1 MGSVDACTSGGLTK
15 ENMKKAITDHLF
27 QLHRRVSAL
36 NEQRIKIQTG
46 LILFAYF
53 ITLANA
59 LLGIGALAVLIYGY
73 RSTLALHSSEYLKQ
87 YQVHIALLLP
97 ALVFIGIAF
106 QIQPMASDDLLR
118 DLIIGRHYNYDYSKL
133 YPISQLPKFSMWWGF
148 DHFLAWIQNYMSA
161 NVAMW
166 LLQAVLY
173 IGISL
178 IVAKV
183 SMSILSERADK
194 VYWAGMAV
202 AITIYLSVGRI
213 ALARPE
219 IILAVWLLSAA
230 LLRSNRNIIVWLIGG
245 GALCSTYWLAFLYFP
260 AVILIKT
267 SLKNK
272 TKLLAALVS
281 IHLAFWLGMFG
292 ADYIQ
297 ALAWLP
303 QVLANQITI
312 VGENAGFEILIGN
325 PLILSLIALIA
336 IGLFRNLT
344 RQSWGYA
351 AILCYFIFSNQV
363 RYIGTIAPLMALL
376 VLQLWKHKLP
386 KLNAAGMTIAA
397 CLCFFLQIE
406 SVQSVPSLKN
416 APNFTLPPTAR
427 VMTAYDLAT
436 YAVPYSNPGI
446 QIEPSYAFG
455 AAPKALQ
462 QLALDIGGKGEQPSC
477 TVLIE
482 NRFTHVIEQTM
493 NDNIPTCL
501 ELVAVNK
508 KWRLWHVRQ

>member
-1 MGSVDACTSGGLTK
+1 
-15 ENMKKAITDHLF
+15 MKFELS
-27 QLHRRVSAL
+27 QLHRRISAL
-36 NEQRIKIQTG
+36 NEQRIEVQTG
-46 LILFAYF
+46 LILIAYF
-53 ITLANA
+53 ITLFNA
-59 LLGIGALAVLIYGY
+59 LLGIGTLAVLIYGY
-73 RSTLALHSSEYLKQ
+73 RSALAQHASEYLEK
-87 YQVHIALLLP
+87 YQILIALLLP
-97 ALVFIGIAF
+97 ALVFMAIAS

-118 DLIIGRHYNYDYSKL
+118 DLIIGQHYNYDYSKL

-148 DHFLAWIQNYMSA
+148 DHFLAWIQNYLSA

-166 LLQAVLY
+166 LLQAILY
-173 IGISL
+173 ISMTL
-178 IVAKV
+178 IVAKA

-194 VYWAGMAV
+194 VYWTGIAV
-202 AITIYLSVGRI
+202 AITIYMSVGRI

-219 IILAVWLLSAA
+219 IILAVWLLTAV
-230 LLRSNRNIIVWLIGG
+230 LLRSNRSIAVWTIGG
-245 GALCSTYWLAFLYFP
+245 ITLCSTYWLAFLYFP
-260 AVILIKT
+260 VAILINT
-267 SLKNK
+267 SWQKK
-272 TKLLAALVS
+272 IAIVSVLV
-281 IHLAFWLGMFG
+281 IAHLAFWLGMFG

-312 VGENAGFEILIGN
+312 VGENAGFEVLIGN

-336 IGLFRNLT
+336 IGLFRNPT
-344 RQSWGYA
+344 HQSWGCA
-351 AILCYFIFSNQV
+351 ALLCYFISSNQV
-363 RYIGTIAPLMALL
+363 RYIGTIAPLMVLL

-386 KLNAAGMTIAA
+386 TLNAAGMTIAA

-436 YAVPYSNPGI
+436 YAIPYNNPGI

-455 AAPKALQ
+455 AAPKPLQ

-477 TVLIE
+477 AVLIE
-482 NRFTHVIEQTM
+482 NRFTHVVEQTM
-493 NDNIPTCL
+493 NDRIPTCL